1 MIPQNSV
8 NLAEYKP
15 TYQKLLEQN
24 KQYREQIIKLK
35 EEINILRKSFLPED
49 SYYKDRFYRIT
60 ENVNDVVYRLKLP
73 ECRYEYMSP
82 QATDLFGYDPAEFYT
97 HPLLIRKIIHP
108 DFLNYFIDHWR
119 SLLKGEA
126 PEYYEIKIIKRNG
139 EHRWILQKN
148 LMIKDN
154 NGIAVAIEGIVT
166 DITSRKITEEAL
178 INSEAEK
185 NAILNNLPHLAWLK
199 DSDGKYLS
207 VNESFAISVNK
218 TAEEIVGKT
227 DYDLYTEKTAQQYRE
242 EDLKIMLT
250 RNKLF
255 IEEEMDGKWFET
267 FKAPIF
273 DIEGQIIGVTGI
285 ALEISERKKNEE
297 EIKDYS
303 ERLAI
308 QNVKLKLINDE
319 LKAAKEK
326 AEESDKLK
334 SAFLANM
341 SHEIRTP
348 MNAILG
354 FATLI
359 RNRILSE
366 EKRRDYIDLINS
378 NCRQLLNIITDIIDI
393 SKIEAGQISI
403 FNKNFSLNKLLNEL
417 FLNYKNQIDLVKK
430 PIRFILNNGL
440 KNEESA
446 IFTDKVRLEQILA
459 NLLSNAI
466 KFTEKGTIEFGYTID
481 SKKDI
486 VFYVKDTGI
495 GISESEAKVI
505 FDRFRQVSSS
515 YNKIYGGTGLG
526 LSISKGLVE
535 KLGGKIWVESEQ
547 NTGSTFYFSMPYKP
561 GILIEK
567 PAEIDYSKT
576 YNWEGKKLLIA
587 EDEDANYNLL
597 ATILD
602 PTKAKLI
609 WVTSGKDAIEK
620 CKIDQSID
628 LVLMD
633 MKMPDMNGF
642 ESTRQI
648 KVIRNELP
656 IIAQTAYAMST
667 DEENCLR
674 AGCDDYISKPL
685 RIDNLLAKIDKHLHR
700 KESADGSSNNDTI
713 SPQTARSSIA
723 SS

>member
-1 MIPQNSV
+1 LGSLKNPES
-8 NLAEYKP
+8 LSEYKP

-82 QATDLFGYDPAEFYT
+82 QAKDLFGYEPEEFYNF
-97 HPLLIRKIIHP
+97 PLLVRRIIHP
-108 DFLNYFIDHWR
+108 DFLKYFIDHWR

-126 PEYYEIKIIKRNG
+126 PEYYEIKIIKKNG
-139 EHRWILQKN
+139 EHRWVLQKN
-148 LMIKDN
+148 LMIKDTS
-154 NGIAVAIEGIVT
+154 GRAVAIEGIVT

-185 NAILNNLPHLAWLK
+185 KAILDNLPHLAWLK

-207 VNESFAISVNK
+207 VNESFAASVNRNI
-218 TAEEIVGKT
+218 EEIVGKT
-227 DYDLYTEKTAQQYRE
+227 DYDLYPEKDAQRYRE
-242 EDLKIMLT
+242 EDLRIILT
-250 RNKLF
+250 KKKLF
-255 IEEEMDGKWFET
+255 IEEESNGKWYET

-285 ALEISERKKNEE
+285 ALEITKRKKNEE
-297 EIKDYS
+297 EIKNYS
-303 ERLAI
+303 EKLAI

-319 LKAAKEK
+319 LKAAKER

-359 RNRILSE
+359 RNRVLSE
-366 EKRRDYIDLINS
+366 EKRRDYIDLINA
-378 NCRQLLNIITDIIDI
+378 NCRQLLHIITDIIDI
-393 SKIEAGQISI
+393 SKIEADQISV
-403 FNKNFSLNKLLNEL
+403 FNKNFPLNKLMNEL
-417 FLNYKNQIDLVKK
+417 FLNYKNQTELVKK
-430 PIRFILNNGL
+430 PVQIIVKNGL
-440 KNEESA
+440 RNEDSA
-446 IFTDKVRLEQILA
+446 VFSDKVRIEQILS

-466 KFTEKGTIEFGYTID
+466 KFTEKGAIEFGYRIEN
-481 SKKDI
+481 KRDI
-486 VFYVKDTGI
+486 LFFVKDTGI
-495 GISESEAKVI
+495 GIPEAEIRYI

-515 YNKIYGGTGLG
+515 FNKIYGGTGLG

-535 KLGGKIWVESEQ
+535 KLGGKIWAESEIKK
-547 NTGSTFYFSMPYKP
+547 GSAFYFTIPYKP
-561 GILIEK
+561 GILLEK
-567 PAEIDYSKT
+567 PTETDYSKT
-576 YNWEGKKLLIA
+576 YNWEGKTLLIA
-587 EDEDANYNLL
+587 EDEEANFNLL

-602 PTKAKLI
+602 PTKVRVIRVK
-609 WVTSGKDAIEK
+609 TGKDAIEK
-620 CKIDQSID
+620 CKEDTSVD

-633 MKMPDMNGF
+633 MKMPDLNGF
-642 ESTRQI
+642 ESTREI
-648 KVIRNELP
+648 KLIRSDLP

-667 DEENCLR
+667 DEENCLK

-685 RIDNLLAKIDKHLHR
+685 RIDNLLSKIDKHLQEKRSEETVQDKRHQ
-700 KESADGSSNNDTI
+700 SSKVLGRNL
-713 SPQTARSSIA
+713 S
-723 SS
+723 

>member
-1 MIPQNSV
+1 MTPQNPV

-82 QATDLFGYDPAEFYT
+82 QATDLFGYDPAEFYA

-139 EHRWILQKN
+139 EHRWVLQKN

-154 NGIAVAIEGIVT
+154 NGNAVAIEGIVT

-185 NAILNNLPHLAWLK
+185 KAILNNLPHLAWLK

-207 VNESFAISVNK
+207 VNESFANSVNK
-218 TAEEIVGKT
+218 TTEEIVGKT
-227 DYDLYTEKTAQQYRE
+227 DYDLYNERTAQQYRE

-250 RNKLF
+250 RKKLF
-255 IEEEMDGKWFET
+255 IEEETDSKWFET

-285 ALEISERKKNEE
+285 ALEISKRKKNEE
-297 EIKDYS
+297 EIRNYS
-303 ERLAI
+303 EKLAI

-403 FNKNFSLNKLLNEL
+403 FNKNFSLNKLMNEL
-417 FLNYKNQIDLVKK
+417 FLNYKNQVDLLKK

-440 KNEESA
+440 KNEDSA

-459 NLLSNAI
+459 NLLSNAL
-466 KFTEKGTIEFGYTID
+466 KFTDKGTIEFGYNID
-481 SKKDI
+481 GKKDI
-486 VFYVKDTGI
+486 IFFVKDTGI
-495 GISESEAKVI
+495 GMSESEAKVI

-535 KLGGKIWVESEQ
+535 KLGGRIWVESEQ
-547 NTGSTFYFSMPYKP
+547 NKGSNFYFSMPYKP

-567 PAEIDYSKT
+567 PTEIDYSKT

-648 KVIRNELP
+648 KIIRNKLP

-667 DEENCLR
+667 DEENCLS

-685 RIDNLLAKIDKHLHR
+685 RIDNLLAKIDKHLR
-700 KESADGSSNNDTI
+700 REASEDSSSDNDAI
-713 SPQTARSSIA
+713 SPQAARSSI
-723 SS
+723 SSS